1 MSAGLALTFAAVAL
15 YVPQP
20 ATIDITA
27 REQLRLDRLVHD
39 ADTGYSLQRHGS
51 LIAPGAT
58 ALRLPAGVY
67 HFRAEQDVT
76 VDVAEAG
83 AVRFVAQAADGDKD
97 EWPDPKIQYGDWTPG
112 TAVDWSSHVSAF
124 AMRGRASGTPLP
136 RLTVTGAD
144 VAG

>member
-15 YVPQP
+15 YVPQA

-39 ADTGYSLQRHGS
+39 ADTGYSLQRHGP

-76 VDVAEAG
+76 VDVTEAG

-124 AMRGRASGTPLP
+124 AMKGRAAGTPLP